1 MAADPKELKKQI
13 DAFKQI
19 VTLRAAVESLSK
31 ELTDLKRR
39 AIINV
44 QKQQEAAAVEESK
57 RDRNEIAKCNDIF
70 ETLDLA
76 REKFAEFDANH
87 SGYLDG
93 DEMLILAD
101 WVWSVFSLDGSK
113 IRQIDSI
120 RAKNRLLT
128 KFDANSDGK
137 LDFEEFALWFLE
149 TWNALKK
156 QGGISLDDGDK
167 DDANEYIHPKPA
179 SRLRNIGGKPYSPQ
193 QSRLRNIGDPSYAK
207 KSPMTTPSRSMKTS
221 QTPQRPYASST
232 LQGNASTFNRNNSP
246 MVPKRST
253 TPMYNTRTS
262 PTPISQRSQFSSQK
276 RTSPTPTSTKGG
288 NKGELWRCLL
298 KYREPARNCIQLFL
312 RFDRSGTN
320 TLSSTA
326 TRDILKRC
334 GVKPI
339 KMPTVQ
345 RAFVKKFGATGNEIS
360 LEKFVETLPPKANEK
375 FLFLL
380 VLDVLEELK
389 VGRSTFE

>member
-1 MAADPKELKKQI
+1 MAADQKQLKKQV

-19 VTLRAAVESLSK
+19 VTLRAAVDSLSK

-44 QKQQEAAAVEESK
+44 QKQQEAAAIEESK
-57 RDRNEIAKCNDIF
+57 KDRNEIAKCNDIF
-70 ETLDLA
+70 ETLALA

-120 RAKNRLLT
+120 RAKNRLLS

-167 DDANEYIHPKPA
+167 DDANEYSDPKPA
-179 SRLRNIGGKPYSPQ
+179 
-193 QSRLRNIGDPSYAK
+193 AK
-207 KSPMTTPSRSMKTS
+207 KQPMTTPSRSMKTS

-232 LQGNASTFNRNNSP
+232 LQSNASTFNRNNSP

-326 TRDILKRC
+326 IRDILKRC

-375 FLFLL
+375 FLYLL

-389 VGRSTFE
+389 IGRSTFE